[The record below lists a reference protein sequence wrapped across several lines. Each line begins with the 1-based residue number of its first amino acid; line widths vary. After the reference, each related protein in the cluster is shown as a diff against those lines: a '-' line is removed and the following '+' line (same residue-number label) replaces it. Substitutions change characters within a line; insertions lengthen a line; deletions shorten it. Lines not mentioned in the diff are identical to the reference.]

1 MTIHMLVEGTSERVL
16 FERWSR
22 RLLQGWEVKLHPH
35 QGKGRLPRDLD
46 ARPDL
51 KRRGL
56 LDQLPAK
63 LRGFANS
70 MDVKTD
76 QVVILVDADGDDPT
90 TLLGAITDAVVQV
103 APDLPVT
110 VRLAVEETEAFY
122 LGDLGALRKAF
133 PGADLRR
140 ARSYEPDAVCGTWE
154 LFAQIVGDPGAN
166 KVGWAEAMGPFLT
179 TKVGVTRSPSFKAL
193 IKGLVALK
201 PRAAKKR
208 RGTYRHP
215 VRPRRD
221 SGRRR

>member
-1 MTIHMLVEGTSERVL
+1 MTIHMLVEGPSERVL

-22 RLLQGWEVKLHPH
+22 RLLQAREVRLHPH
-35 QGKGRLPRDLD
+35 QGKGSLPRDLD

-76 QVVILVDADGDDPT
+76 QVVILVDVDGDDPT
-90 TLLGAITDAVVQV
+90 TLLGAITGAVVQV
-103 APDLPVT
+103 APDLPVM
-110 VRLAVEETEAFY
+110 VQLAVEETEAFY

-133 PGADLRR
+133 PAADLRR
-140 ARSYEPDAVCGTWE
+140 ARSYEPDSVCGTWE
-154 LFAQIVGDPGAN
+154 LFAEIVGDPGAN
-166 KVGWAEAMGPFLT
+166 KVGWAEAMGPLLT

-193 IKGLVALK
+193 IKGLLALK
-201 PRAAKKR
+201 PRMTKKR
-208 RGTYRHP
+208 RSTYRHP
-215 VRPRRD
+215 VRPRHD